1 MGLMPSR
8 SVFSTVFS
16 SAVLALGLATAV
28 AAQVPQLSQDEI
40 QRLLSD
46 PQASEAIRQRI
57 AQSGMTPDQIRAQLQ
72 AAGYPPALLDQYFRT
87 GGGALAAP
95 GDSVVRAMAL
105 LGLGGPTDLR
115 SFADSLRR
123 AALDS
128 LTRDSLIRT
137 DSMTRLDS
145 LRLADTLGLQLF
157 GLDVFRR
164 TTSQFVPN
172 VAGPVDANYRLGPG
186 DILVLILTGD
196 VELAHQLEVTRE
208 GFVVIPQ
215 VGQVFVNNLTLEQLR
230 DVLYTRLG
238 RVYSGVR
245 RGQNA
250 TTQFEVTVARVRMA
264 QVYVLGEVTRPGSYQ
279 IPSVSTV
286 LSALYEAGGP
296 SERGN
301 FRAIRVIR
309 GQDTV
314 ATLDLYEYLLGGVA
328 TGDVRLETGDR
339 VFVPAHGPRVKLAGA
354 VVRPAIYEMRPGG
367 TLGELVDAAGGFSAD
382 AALRRISISRIVPPA
397 ERRPGDPEH
406 TVVDVPIEQVVEG
419 RAPPFPLAA
428 GDSVTVF
435 AVAEG
440 RRGVVELRGAVYHDG
455 TYGWRAGLR
464 LSDLIELAGGFRPA
478 VYAGRAHIER
488 LHPADSTRYI
498 LTAQLPADST
508 APWTDDPALAE
519 FDVVTVYGR
528 EEFREERTVRVSGM
542 VNEPGVFP
550 YREGMT
556 LKDVV
561 LMARGL
567 RDGAWLDTA
576 EIARLPESRDGG
588 MLSTQ
593 IRVPMDS
600 SYLFEPGNTTYPF
613 LPGLPANAELA
624 PDVPLAPYDLVS
636 ILRQPDF
643 ELLRTVVITGEVRFP
658 GPYALT
664 RKDERVSDLVRR
676 AGGLLPTAYVD
687 GGRFVRQVEQAGR
700 VALSLPDALGSPG
713 SRQDIIL
720 QPGDSLDVPEFNPV
734 VRVIGAVTSP
744 TAVLWQRGRSLEHYI
759 ANAGGYARDAD
770 KALVSVRYADGTART
785 KNKFLFFSSAPEP
798 GPGSTVFVPEK
809 PERGAVNV
817 APIFAALAQVLAA
830 AATIVVVATR

>member
-1 MGLMPSR
+1 MPLR
-8 SVFSTVFS
+8 STILT
-16 SAVLALGLATAV
+16 AVLALGLATTA
-28 AAQVPQLSQDEI
+28 AAQIPQLSQEDI

-46 PQASEAIRQRI
+46 PQAAEAIRQRI

-72 AAGYPPALLDQYFRT
+72 AAGYPPTLLDQYFRT
-87 GGGALAAP
+87 GVAGQIAP

-105 LGLGGPTDLR
+105 LGLGGPGDLQT
-115 SFADSLRR
+115 FADSLRR

-128 LTRDSLIRT
+128 LTRDSLFRA
-137 DSMTRLDS
+137 DSLRRSDS
-145 LRLADTLGLQLF
+145 LRLADTLGLRLF
-157 GLDVFRR
+157 GMDVFRR
-164 TTSQFVPN
+164 PTTQFVPN

-186 DILVLILTGD
+186 DIMVLILTGD

-245 RGQNA
+245 RGAGA
-250 TTQFEVTVARVRMA
+250 TTQFEVTVARVRMV

-286 LSALYEAGGP
+286 VSALYEAGGP

-301 FRAIRVIR
+301 FRAIRVVR
-309 GQDTV
+309 GTDTL

-328 TGDVRLETGDR
+328 TGDVRMESGDR
-339 VFVPAHGPRVKLAGA
+339 VFVPPHGPRVKLAGA
-354 VVRPAIYEMRPGG
+354 VVRPAIYELRPGG
-367 TLGELVDAAGGFSAD
+367 TLAELVAAAGGFSAE
-382 AALRRISISRIVPPA
+382 AALRRIAISRIVPPA

-435 AVAEG
+435 SVAEG
-440 RRGVVELRGAVYHDG
+440 RRGVVDLKGAVYHDG

-464 LSDLIELAGGFRPA
+464 LSDLIALAGGFRPA

-498 LTAQLPADST
+498 VTAQLPPDSA
-508 APWTDDPALAE
+508 APWRDDPVLAE

-528 EEFREERTVRVSGM
+528 DEFRRQRTVSISGM

-550 YREGMT
+550 FRDGMT
-556 LKDVV
+556 LKDLV

-567 RDGAWLDTA
+567 QDGAWLDTA
-576 EIARLPESRDGG
+576 EIARLPESREGG
-588 MLSTQ
+588 VLSTST
-593 IRVPMDS
+593 RVPMDS
-600 SYLFEPGNTTYPF
+600 TYLFEPGNTTYLF
-613 LPGLPANAELA
+613 LPGLPASTRQA
-624 PDVPLAPYDLVS
+624 PEVPLAPYDVVS

-643 ELLRTVVITGEVRFP
+643 ELQRTVFITGEVRFP

-676 AGGLLPTAYVD
+676 AGGLLPTAYAD
-687 GGRFVRQVEQAGR
+687 GGRFVRKLEQAGR
-700 VALSLPDALGSPG
+700 VALRLPDALDNPG
-713 SRQDIIL
+713 SRQDVTL

-744 TAVLWQRGRSLEHYI
+744 TAVLWQRGRPLDYYI
-759 ANAGGYARDAD
+759 DNAGGYARDAD
-770 KALVSVRYADGTART
+770 KGLVSVRYADGTART
-785 KNKFLFFSSAPEP
+785 KSRFLFFSSAPAP

-809 PERGAVNV
+809 PEREVVNF